1 MAVLHCVIT
10 TPEGLVFDGNA
21 RSVVVTATDGELGI
35 LPRHAPLIGALGFGE
50 ARVEKEGGG
59 GGKARFF
66 IEGGFVQVLDGEVAV
81 LATRAQPVESLQK
94 AAEEANVKKLLDN
107 PPPKGSTIEF
117 RAEYQERL
125 QSAKAKAKLAG

>member
-10 TPEGLVFDGNA
+10 TPEGLIFDGNA

-35 LPRHAPLIGALGFGE
+35 LPRHAPLVGALGHGE
-50 ARVEKEGGG
+50 ARVEKEA
-59 GGKARFF
+59 GGKSRFF
-66 IEGGFVQVLDGEVAV
+66 IDGGFVQVLDGEVAV

-125 QSAKAKAKLAG
+125 QSAKTKAKLAG

>member
-10 TPEGLVFDGNA
+10 TPEGLIFDGNA

-35 LPRHAPLIGALGFGE
+35 LPRHAPLVGALGHGE
-50 ARVEKEGGG
+50 ARVEKEA
-59 GGKARFF
+59 GGKVRFF